1 MQYMVEYHI
10 LMHETQ
16 DEYAHEISDKTTEQ
30 EHDVA
35 D

>member
-1 MQYMVEYHI
+1 MQYMVEHHI

-16 DEYAHEISDKTTEQ
+16 DEYAHEIGDRTTEQ